1 MSLRPFPLL
10 ALLLALSLAACA
22 APTASAPDAGNAT
35 PAPAPAPAPVADD
48 ATAAGTGRVPTLD
61 TSCRVDSDCTVKD
74 VGNCCGTFPACVNVD
89 SPADP
94 QAVMA
99 ECARSGMASVCGF
112 REIQA
117 CACVESRCEAVD
129 TDVPVAR

>member
-1 MSLRPFPLL
+1 MTFRMFHLF

-22 APTASAPDAGNAT
+22 APTASGPEAEAT
-35 PAPAPAPAPVADD
+35 PAPTPVPDD
-48 ATAAGTGRVPTLD
+48 GTAAGHGQVPTLD

-94 QAVMA
+94 RAVMA
-99 ECARSGMASVCGF
+99 ECQRSGMASVCGF

-117 CACVESRCEAVD
+117 CACVASRCEAAD
-129 TDVPVAR
+129 TAVPVAR

>member
-1 MSLRPFPLL
+1 MTFRTFRLFAP
-10 ALLLALSLAACA
+10 LLALSLAACA
-22 APTASAPDAGNAT
+22 APTASSTDAGPET
-35 PAPAPAPAPVADD
+35 PVASPAPVSDD
-48 ATAAGTGRVPTLD
+48 TAAGAGQVPTLD

-99 ECARSGMASVCGF
+99 ECQRSGMASVCGF

-117 CACVESRCEAVD
+117 CACVASRCEAVD
-129 TDVPVAR
+129 SAVPVAR

>member
-1 MSLRPFPLL
+1 MTFRMFHLF

-22 APTASAPDAGNAT
+22 APTASGPEAEAT
-35 PAPAPAPAPVADD
+35 PAPTPVPDD
-48 ATAAGTGRVPTLD
+48 GTAAGHGQVPTLD

-99 ECARSGMASVCGF
+99 ECQRSGMASVCGF

-117 CACVESRCEAVD
+117 CACVASRCEAVD
-129 TDVPVAR
+129 TAAPVAR

>member
-1 MSLRPFPLL
+1 MTFRMFHLF

-22 APTASAPDAGNAT
+22 APTASGPEAEAT
-35 PAPAPAPAPVADD
+35 PAPTPVPDD
-48 ATAAGTGRVPTLD
+48 GTAAGHGQVPTLD

-94 QAVMA
+94 RAVMA
-99 ECARSGMASVCGF
+99 ECQRSGMASVCGF

-117 CACVESRCEAVD
+117 CACVASRCEAVD
-129 TDVPVAR
+129 TAAPVAR

>member
-1 MSLRPFPLL
+1 MSVRPIRLF

-22 APTASAPDAGNAT
+22 APSASAPDAGQP
-35 PAPAPAPAPVADD
+35 PAARAPAPVPDD
-48 ATAAGTGRVPTLD
+48 GTAAGHGQVPTLD

-94 QAVMA
+94 RAVMA
-99 ECARSGMASVCGF
+99 ECQRSGMASVCGF

-117 CACVESRCEAVD
+117 CACVASRCEAVD
-129 TDVPVAR
+129 TAAPVAR

>member
-1 MSLRPFPLL
+1 MTFRMFHLF

-22 APTASAPDAGNAT
+22 APTASGPEAEAT
-35 PAPAPAPAPVADD
+35 PAPTPVPDD
-48 ATAAGTGRVPTLD
+48 GTAAGHGQAPTLD

-94 QAVMA
+94 RAVMA
-99 ECARSGMASVCGF
+99 ECQRSGMASVCGF

-117 CACVESRCEAVD
+117 CACVASRCEAVD
-129 TDVPVAR
+129 TAAPVAR

>member
-1 MSLRPFPLL
+1 MTFRMFHLF

-22 APTASAPDAGNAT
+22 APTASGPEAEAT
-35 PAPAPAPAPVADD
+35 PAPTPVPDD
-48 ATAAGTGRVPTLD
+48 GTAAGHGQVPTLD

-74 VGNCCGTFPACVNVD
+74 VGNCCGTFPACLNVD

-99 ECARSGMASVCGF
+99 ECQRSGMASVCGF

-117 CACVESRCEAVD
+117 CACVASRCEAVD
-129 TDVPVAR
+129 TAAPVAR